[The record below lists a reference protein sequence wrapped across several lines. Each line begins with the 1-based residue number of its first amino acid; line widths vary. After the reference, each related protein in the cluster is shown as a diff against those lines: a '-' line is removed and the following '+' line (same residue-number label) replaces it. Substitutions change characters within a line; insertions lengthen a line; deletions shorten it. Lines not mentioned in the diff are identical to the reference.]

1 MTRRSHRPGEAAP
14 GPAPLRSAVTDGH
27 TTQFS
32 LLESDMGYETVR
44 YEVKEGV
51 GTITLSRPEA
61 YNALNLALGRDLFHA
76 TLEADED
83 RAVRCIVITGAGKA
97 FCAGGDVKDFADNP
111 DRIGALIK
119 ELTTYLHGAISR
131 LARAPKPVVMAVNG
145 IAAGG
150 GMSLALS
157 GDLVVAAES
166 TKFTMAYS
174 KIAASP
180 DGSSSYFL
188 PRMIGLR
195 RALELHYTNRV
206 LSAREAMDWG
216 LVNRVHPDAE
226 LPGAVAALAR
236 ELAQGPTLAFGRAK
250 LLFHQ
255 STQES
260 LETQMEL
267 EAQAIA
273 ASGHT
278 EDFRNGVVAFARK
291 QPVTFAGR

>member
-1 MTRRSHRPGEAAP
+1 MTY
-14 GPAPLRSAVTDGH
+14 DN
-27 TTQFS
+27 
-32 LLESDMGYETVR
+32 LL
-44 YEVKEGV
+44 YEVKDGV
-51 GTITLSRPEA
+51 ATLTLHRPAA
-61 YNALNLALGRDLFHA
+61 YNALNAALARDLFHA
-76 TLEADED
+76 ALEADED
-83 RAVRCIVITGAGKA
+83 RAVRCIVITGSGKA
-97 FCAGGDVKDFADNP
+97 FCSGGDVKDFADNL
-111 DRIGALIK
+111 DRIGILVK
-119 ELTTYLHGAISR
+119 ELTTYLHGAVSR
-131 LARAPKPVVMAVNG
+131 LARTQKPVIMAVNG

-150 GMSLALS
+150 GMSLALA

-166 TKFTMAYS
+166 AKFTMAYS

-188 PRMIGLR
+188 PRLIGLR

-206 LSAREAMDWG
+206 LSAREAMEWG
-216 LVNRVHPDAE
+216 LVNRVHADAE
-226 LPGAVAALAR
+226 FGPAVSGLAR

-278 EDFRNGVVAFARK
+278 EDFKGGVTAFAKK
-291 QPVTFAGR
+291 QQPTFQGR

>member
-1 MTRRSHRPGEAAP
+1 MA
-14 GPAPLRSAVTDGH
+14 
-27 TTQFS
+27 
-32 LLESDMGYETVR
+32 YETVR
-44 YEVKEGV
+44 YEVKDGV
-51 GTITLSRPEA
+51 ATITLNRPDA
-61 YNALNLALGRDLFHA
+61 YNALNLTLGRELFHA
-76 TLEADED
+76 TLEADET
-83 RAVRCIVITGAGKA
+83 RAVRCVVITGEGRA

-111 DRIGALIK
+111 DRIGIVIK
-119 ELTTYLHGAISR
+119 ELTTHLHGAVSR
-131 LARAPKPVVMAVNG
+131 LARTPKPVVMAING
-145 IAAGG
+145 VAAGG
-150 GMSLALS
+150 GMSLALA
-157 GDLVVAAES
+157 GDLVVATES
-166 TKFTMAYS
+166 AKFTMAYS

-195 RALELHYTNRV
+195 RSLELHYTNRV
-206 LSAREAMDWG
+206 LSAREAMEWG

-226 LPGAVAALAR
+226 FKGAVAALAG
-236 ELAQGPTLAFGRAK
+236 ELAQGPTLAFGKAK

-291 QPVTFAGR
+291 QSVTFQGR

>member
-1 MTRRSHRPGEAAP
+1 MA
-14 GPAPLRSAVTDGH
+14 
-27 TTQFS
+27 
-32 LLESDMGYETVR
+32 YENVI
-44 YEVKEGV
+44 YEVKDAV
-51 GTITLSRPEA
+51 ATVTLNRPGA
-61 YNALNLALGRDLFHA
+61 YNALNLALAHDVFHA

-83 RAVRCIVITGAGKA
+83 RAVRCLVITGAGRA

-111 DRIGALIK
+111 DRIGILIK
-119 ELTTYLHGAISR
+119 ELTTYLHGAVSR
-131 LARAPKPVVMAVNG
+131 LARSQKPVIMAVNG
-145 IAAGG
+145 VAAGG
-150 GMSLALS
+150 GMSFALS

-166 TKFTMAYS
+166 AKFTMAYS
-174 KIAASP
+174 RIAAPP

-188 PRMIGLR
+188 PRMVGLR

-206 LSAREAMDWG
+206 LTAREAMEWG

-226 LPGAVAALAR
+226 FAPAVSALAR

-273 ASGHT
+273 ACGHT
-278 EDFRNGVVAFARK
+278 EDFRNGVTAFAKK
-291 QPVTFAGR
+291 QPVIFKGR

>member
-1 MTRRSHRPGEAAP
+1 
-14 GPAPLRSAVTDGH
+14 
-27 TTQFS
+27 
-32 LLESDMGYETVR
+32 MGYEAVR
-44 YEVKEGV
+44 YDVRDGIA
-51 GTITLSRPEA
+51 TITLSRPDA
-61 YNALNLALGRDLFHA
+61 YNALNLTMGRDLFHA

-83 RAVRCIVITGAGKA
+83 RAVRCVVITGAGRA
-97 FCAGGDVKDFADNP
+97 FCAGGDVKDFADTP
-111 DRIGALIK
+111 DRIGILIK
-119 ELTTYLHGAISR
+119 ELTTYLHGAVSR
-131 LARAPKPVVMAVNG
+131 LARTAKPVITGVNG

-150 GMSLALS
+150 GMSLALA

-166 TKFTMAYS
+166 AKFTMAYA

-180 DGSSSYFL
+180 DGSSSYYL
-188 PRMIGLR
+188 PRLIGIR
-195 RALELHYTNRV
+195 RALELYYTNRA

-216 LVNRVHPDAE
+216 LVTRVHPDAE
-226 LPGAVAALAR
+226 FPGALAALAR
-236 ELAQGPTLAFGRAK
+236 ELADGPTLAFGRAK

-278 EDFRNGVVAFARK
+278 EDFRNGVTAFARK
-291 QPVTFAGR
+291 QPVTFKGR

>member
-1 MTRRSHRPGEAAP
+1 MAY
-14 GPAPLRSAVTDGH
+14 
-27 TTQFS
+27 
-32 LLESDMGYETVR
+32 ESVI
-44 YEVKEGV
+44 YEVKDGV
-51 GTITLSRPEA
+51 ATITLNRPDA
-61 YNALNLALGRDLFHA
+61 YNALNLPLARDLFHA

-83 RAVRCIVITGAGKA
+83 RAVRCVVFTGAGKA

-111 DRIGALIK
+111 DRIGILVK
-119 ELTTYLHGAISR
+119 QLTTYLHGAVSR
-131 LARAPKPVVMAVNG
+131 LARAQKPVIMAVNG
-145 IAAGG
+145 VAAGG
-150 GMSLALS
+150 GMSFALS

-166 TKFTMAYS
+166 AKFTMAYS
-174 KIAASP
+174 RIAASP
-180 DGSSSYFL
+180 DGSSTYFL

-206 LSAREAMDWG
+206 LTAREAMEWG

-226 LPGAVAALAR
+226 LAPAVGALAR

-255 STQES
+255 SSQES

-273 ASGHT
+273 ACGHT
-278 EDFRNGVVAFARK
+278 EDFRNGVMAFAKK
-291 QPVTFAGR
+291 QAVTFKGV

>member
-1 MTRRSHRPGEAAP
+1 
-14 GPAPLRSAVTDGH
+14 
-27 TTQFS
+27 
-32 LLESDMGYETVR
+32 MGYQTIR
-44 YEVKEGV
+44 YEVKDGV
-51 GTITLSRPEA
+51 ATITLNRPES
-61 YNALNLALGRDLFHA
+61 YNALNLALGSDLFHA

-83 RAVRCIVITGAGKA
+83 RAVRCIVVTGAGKA
-97 FCAGGDVKDFADNP
+97 FCAGGDVKDFNDHA
-111 DRIGALIK
+111 DRIGVVIK
-119 ELTTYLHGAISR
+119 ELTTYLHGAVSR
-131 LARAPKPVVMAVNG
+131 LARSAKPVIMAVNG
-145 IAAGG
+145 VAAGG

-157 GDLVVAAES
+157 GDLVVATES
-166 TKFTMAYS
+166 ARFTMAYS
-174 KIAASP
+174 RIAASP

-206 LSAREAMDWG
+206 LSAREAMEWG

-226 LPGAVAALAR
+226 FSPAVAALAR

-278 EDFRNGVVAFARK
+278 EDFKNGVAAFAKK
-291 QPVTFAGR
+291 QPVVFHGR